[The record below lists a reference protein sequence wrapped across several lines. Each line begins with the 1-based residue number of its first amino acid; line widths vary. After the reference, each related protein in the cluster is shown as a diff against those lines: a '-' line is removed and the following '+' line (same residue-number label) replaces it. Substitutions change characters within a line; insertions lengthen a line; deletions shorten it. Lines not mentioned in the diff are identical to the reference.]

1 MIAMSFPPL
10 TLLLVGAY
18 FVFLLATLVLRSR
31 TVSGP
36 WLFLL
41 RSFFPN
47 WRFYHRVGHLR
58 LLYVRFADSEAEWQA
73 WQPMTPRAKRR
84 SLQLLHNP
92 EINLALANQN
102 LVEHL
107 TTDILDMD
115 EDQNVRQF
123 VSYQLVMRL
132 VRHLLQAQ
140 EENHAI
146 TQYQFQIRLVPP
158 FEEATEE
165 TALLTSP
172 AIRWSSPC

>member
-1 MIAMSFPPL
+1 MPHPSL

-18 FVFLLATLVLRSR
+18 FIFLLATLLLRSR
-31 TVSGP
+31 TISGP

-58 LLYVRFADSEAEWQA
+58 LLFVRFAADDAQ
-73 WQPMTPRAKRR
+73 WQPWQDMTPRATRHP
-84 SLQLLHNP
+84 LQLFHNP
-92 EINLALANQN
+92 DINLALANQN

-115 EDQNVRQF
+115 EDQNVREF
-123 VSYQLVMRL
+123 VTYQMVMRL
-132 VRHLLQAQ
+132 ARHLLEAQA
-140 EENHAI
+140 EKHAI
-146 TQYQFQIRLVPP
+146 THYQFQIRLVPP
-158 FEEATEE
+158 FEKATEE

-172 AIRWSSPC
+172 SLRWASVC

>member
-1 MIAMSFPPL
+1 MSSPFF

-18 FVFLLATLVLRSR
+18 FIFLLATLLLRSR
-31 TVSGP
+31 TISGP

-58 LLYVRFADSEAEWQA
+58 LLFVRVAGEDTQ
-73 WQPMTPRAKRR
+73 WQPWQDMTPRAKRHP
-84 SLQLLHNP
+84 LQLFHNP
-92 EINLALANQN
+92 HINLALANQN

-107 TTDILDMD
+107 TTDILEMD
-115 EDQNVRQF
+115 EGQNVREF
-123 VSYQLVMRL
+123 VTYQMLMRL
-132 VRHLLQAQ
+132 ARHLLESQSAKY
-140 EENHAI
+140 AF

-172 AIRWSSPC
+172 VIRWSSAC